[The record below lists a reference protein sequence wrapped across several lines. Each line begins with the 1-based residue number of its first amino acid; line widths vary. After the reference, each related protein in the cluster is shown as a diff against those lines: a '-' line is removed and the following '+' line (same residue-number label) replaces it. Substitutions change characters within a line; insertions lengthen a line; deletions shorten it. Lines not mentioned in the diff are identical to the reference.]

1 VTAREFQVT
10 IDCAD
15 PFALS
20 SFWADALGYQPADPP
35 DGSGTWEEWLERM
48 GVPREDW
55 DPGPRP
61 YNALVDPDGRG
72 PRIWFQRVPEPKRVK
87 NRLHLDLRTS
97 DGPAA
102 SLDRRKQQVDS
113 EVQRLVG
120 LGARR
125 LARHGERDHYHVV
138 MADPEGNEFCLS

>member
-1 VTAREFQVT
+1 MAKEFQVT

-15 PFALS
+15 PFELS
-20 SFWADALGYQPADPP
+20 SFREGALGYEPAQPPE
-35 DGSGTWEEWLERM
+35 GSDTWEEWLERM
-48 GVPREDW
+48 GVPSDEW

-72 PRIWFQRVPEPKRVK
+72 PRIWFQRVPESKSVK
-87 NRLHLDLRTS
+87 NRIHLDLNAS

-102 SLDRRKQQVDS
+102 PLDRRKEQVEA
-113 EVQRLVG
+113 EVERLLG

-125 LARHGERDHYHVV
+125 LAGYEEQDHFHVV
-138 MADPEGNEFCLS
+138 MADPEGNEFCLR